1 MEVLDEKLE
10 YEYNNDL
17 DTDLE
22 IIEEKSPVYI
32 RKDSIPDVLAVRNLD
47 DAIVAKETEK
57 TAKENEVSEV
67 QAKRKELSDKIGI
80 INNGQHINQV
90 AAKLANLRKLDEEIV
105 VKESE
110 LEEIYADLRKLQEDR
125 DALDETARNMVD
137 KMTDEYNEI
146 VEKQIR
152 LVEKYRSTA
161 DYTVYKDALDLTDD
175 ANEFAAYYNYKAILD
190 GNEIK
195 PEEEKVEETKEEVAE
210 QKVEETEEK
219 EVEAPEAEKAVVT
232 ELSEVKVDSLPEAEV
247 AENKEEKDEEV
258 APSEPVKAEVTPI
271 VEEKVAMPTFEEL
284 MEKAK
289 EAEAQSVEK
298 AEVTSIA
305 EQKVEE
311 TKPEVTAEVPETP
324 VAEVTPLATPEVKQE
339 QELKI
344 AILTSKNDKIA
355 ETDGA
360 KVTGIKE
367 VFANSKTVEEAKTL
381 ELSA

>member
-1 MEVLDEKLE
+1 MDA
-10 YEYNNDL
+10 
-17 DTDLE
+17 E
-22 IIEEKSPVYI
+22 IIEKFDEQFSLVEGTPVLEDISSVYV
-32 RKDSIPDVLAVRNLD
+32 RKDSIQDILSLNTLSKEVANKGSELA
-47 DAIVAKETEK
+47 AKEE
-57 TAKENEVSEV
+57 
-67 QAKRKELSDKIGI
+67 I
-80 INNGQHINQV
+80 IDGLKKDRNN
-90 AAKLANLRKLDEEIV
+90 LAEEII
-105 VKESE
+105 KINDTQNIQEADSKLTNLHDLDKKIKTE
-110 LEEIYADLRKLQEDR
+110 EEAKEEIYAALTSLKNKYADLEASTKK
-125 DALDETARNMVD
+125 MVD
-137 KMTDEYNEI
+137 AMTEEYNAKAKEFTECTVGYI
-146 VEKQIR
+146 EKPSDKDYEHIHE
-152 LVEKYRSTA
+152 LAANLA
-161 DYTVYKDALDLTDD
+161 DYKK
-175 ANEFAAYYNYKAILD
+175 YNSFEDIYTNVEDK
-190 GNEIK
+190 
-195 PEEEKVEETKEEVAE
+195 EEEKN
-210 QKVEETEEK
+210 EEK
-219 EVEAPEAEKAVVT
+219 AVEAPEVEKAVVT

-289 EAEAQSVEK
+289 EAEAQNAEK
-298 AEVTSIA
+298 AEVTPIA